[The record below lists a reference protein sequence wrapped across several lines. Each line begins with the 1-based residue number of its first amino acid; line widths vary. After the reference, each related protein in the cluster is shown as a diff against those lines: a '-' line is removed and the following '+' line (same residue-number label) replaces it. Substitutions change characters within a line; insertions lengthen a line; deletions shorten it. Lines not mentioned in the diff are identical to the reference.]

1 MTRRR
6 AAILLLAVL
15 ALLAVPRVIRGPFG
29 AFHTS
34 PSGPVSEL
42 ALPPP
47 SPTPWPWEGS
57 TVAVVAPDDDGQA
70 LLLLDPS
77 TRGPLRTLAS
87 GFEEIA
93 APAWSPDGR
102 ELAFGARR
110 DNNWD
115 LYLLRGDGSDLRRL
129 TVHAA
134 FDGWPA
140 WSPDGGSLA
149 FVSHRDG
156 VLAIYRLPLDGG
168 EAAAARLSPGDGP
181 AIEPAWSP
189 DGRWLA
195 YAAWADGAYRLE
207 ARHLDGGEP
216 RILAVS
222 SEGRD
227 LRAPAWSPDGDRL
240 AWLEL
245 LHGEG
250 RPVSR
255 PWSADPGPLT
265 GTASTH
271 AAQASAFAWLPGG
284 RALAAMAIGRF
295 GRQLTLRPLGAFS
308 SAATID
314 LPPGPAA
321 LSWTRAPLS
330 AALPLAAPAPARTAG
345 SSLTDAAPPGLADLP
360 DVSVPGARIN
370 AALAEDFAALRAELR
385 AGTGRDFLGTLADAW
400 RPLSFKSSGSAFF
413 SWHKTGRAFDTQME
427 LWGPGRRRDMVLVR
441 EDLGGWIQWRMFLRA
456 AAQDG
461 SVGRPLTEPGWT
473 FSAGSGDEALTAT
486 GGRRGGTVPAG
497 YWLDFSALAARRGW
511 QRIPSQVRGNLDW
524 RRDWTGIEYWHYER
538 RDGLRWYEAARQ
550 IYSHAELVDALHPDR
565 LRSLDVPLTR
575 LVRLGFPATWPG
587 EG

>member
-1 MTRRR
+1 
-6 AAILLLAVL
+6 
-15 ALLAVPRVIRGPFG
+15 
-29 AFHTS
+29 
-34 PSGPVSEL
+34 
-42 ALPPP
+42 
-47 SPTPWPWEGS
+47 
-57 TVAVVAPDDDGQA
+57 VVAPDGTGQA
-70 LLLLDPS
+70 LQLLDPS
-77 TRGPLRTLAS
+77 TDGPAHVLLT

-115 LYLLRGDGSDLRRL
+115 LYVVRGDGSDLRRL
-129 TVHAA
+129 TTHAA

-156 VLAIYRLPLDGG
+156 VLALYRLPLDGG
-168 EAAAARLSPGDGP
+168 EATAVRLSPGDGP
-181 AIEPAWSP
+181 VIEPAWSP

-207 ARHLDGGEP
+207 ALRLDGGEP
-216 RILAVS
+216 HILADS
-222 SEGRD
+222 TDGRD

-250 RPVSR
+250 RLVSQ
-255 PWSADPGPLT
+255 PWGAEPGALT
-265 GTASTH
+265 GSASTH
-271 AAQASAFAWLPGG
+271 AAQASAFAWFPGG
-284 RALAAMAIGRF
+284 QALAAMAIGRF
-295 GRQLTLRPLGAFS
+295 GRQLSLRPLGAFS

-321 LSWTRAPLS
+321 LGWTRAPLS
-330 AALPLAAPAPARTAG
+330 AALPLAAPAPAMTASRTEIAPV
-345 SSLTDAAPPGLADLP
+345 TEAAQPGLVDLP
-360 DVSVPGARIN
+360 DVAVPGARIN
-370 AALAEDFAALRAELR
+370 AALAEDFAALRADLQ

-473 FSAGSGDEALTAT
+473 FSAGSGDEALMAT
-486 GGRRGGTVPAG
+486 GGRRGATVPAG

-538 RDGLRWYEAARQ
+538 RDGLRWYDAARQ
-550 IYSHAELVDALHPDR
+550 VYSHAELVDAMHPDR
-565 LRSLDVPLTR
+565 LRGLDLAR
-575 LVRLGFPATWPG
+575 LVRLGFPPAWPE